1 VVVEEPDLREHQRGR
16 RERDRDR
23 LARRD
28 HQRHEPDEVL
38 GREDLRE
45 REEAGYCCRERER
58 ETCPGIP

>member
-1 VVVEEPDLREHQRGR
+1 MVVEEPDLRKHERGR
-16 RERDRDR
+16 GERDRDR

-45 REEAGYCCRERER
+45 RKETGDCRRERER
-58 ETCPGIP
+58 ETCPEIP